1 MPKSTVY
8 VAFYCYCEPV
18 TDFASLK
25 RRIIHELTCRLT
37 KSRYSHCEIAR
48 RDTARG
54 AGKSSRVF
62 ICDSASGRDGGI
74 RRKQMRL
81 TPNHWDLIKVADAS
95 MTRIDDLYRRNVG
108 KKYDYLGALRAIC
121 PFIHQSPQRWYCS
134 EYVAA
139 ALALPADSGLTPQTL
154 YSYLT
159 TEYNHV

>member
-8 VAFYCYCEPV
+8 IAFYCYRELV

-48 RDTARG
+48 CGTEQG
-54 AGKSSRVF
+54 VGKTNRAF
-62 ICDSASGRDGGI
+62 ICDSASGRDGGV
-74 RRKQMRL
+74 RRKTISL
-81 TPNHWDLIKVADAS
+81 LPSHWDIIAVEAS
-95 MTRIDDLYRRNVG
+95 TTRIEDVYQRNRG

-121 PFIHQSPQRWYCS
+121 PFIRQSPQHWYCS

-159 TEYNHV
+159 TEHKHD